1 LLKDFD
7 QQTNPI
13 LFSDKLHSFL
23 GPTAAVR
30 GEDKPTITKHYA
42 DTFKAVDNF
51 NQLLSLLHWPF
62 KVEKVELVWFINC
75 IILLAINSWSVWKD
89 INAVDSLE
97 DTNVSVKQFVKDL
110 CDELLGQ
117 TE

>member
-13 LFSDKLHSFL
+13 LFSDKLDCFL

-30 GEDKPTITKHYA
+30 GEDKPTITQHYA

-89 INAVDSLE
+89 INSVDSLE